1 MEFRYSGLSIRDFQ
15 QQLERF
21 SATLAST
28 RSLSMEDSA
37 SVEALVEDLES
48 SPAGGE
54 QNWVDDF

>member
-1 MEFRYSGLSIRDFQ
+1 
-15 QQLERF
+15 
-21 SATLAST
+21 
-28 RSLSMEDSA
+28 MEDSA